1 MEQRMTFR
9 FFRSFYDAALAI
21 DDKAVQ
27 ADFLMA
33 ICQYALDGVPP
44 DVSGMTAALFNLVR
58 PNIDASIKK
67 SESGSAGGKQTSS
80 KRQANAKQTASTL
93 QANSKQTASTPEAKK
108 EEGRRKNEVGSIT
121 PHTPQGD
128 FEAFWQAYPK
138 KVGKIA
144 AKKAFERVNV
154 PLETLLTAIGRQK
167 CGAQWSK
174 DGGQYIPNPATWLN
188 QGRWEDVVEPVKVV
202 TAEPAYNPGAAEL
215 ASIAR
220 LRALRDELKSGDD
233 NA

>member
-80 KRQANAKQTASTL
+80 KRQAN
-93 QANSKQTASTPEAKK
+93 SKQTASKPQANCKHPRSEEGSRKK
-108 EEGRRKNEVGSIT
+108 EEGSRK
-121 PHTPQGD
+121 
-128 FEAFWQAYPK
+128 
-138 KVGKIA
+138 
-144 AKKAFERVNV
+144 
-154 PLETLLTAIGRQK
+154 
-167 CGAQWSK
+167 
-174 DGGQYIPNPATWLN
+174 
-188 QGRWEDVVEPVKVV
+188 
-202 TAEPAYNPGAAEL
+202 YNPPYPPRGFRGVL
-215 ASIAR
+215 ASVPEESWENSR
-220 LRALRDELKSGDD
+220 
-233 NA
+233 